1 MCLTEVIGLDPLE
14 VMLNLKQV
22 IPYYQPVISADTQLI
37 VGYEVLPLFKEENG
51 NLKQLDWFF
60 DDGSIPGDFHFELNN
75 DVQQK
80 ALHTFM
86 ESDQSMNLTFY
97 YNARLLMKDDGE
109 SLLTLLQSSAQKGLD
124 LHKIIIEIKEAS
136 ITEQSND
143 LRKLIKYMKTLGI
156 RIAIDVEQRNASL
169 ERLVQLEPNIVK
181 VDAGFLDDDLLPQ
194 LYGDVHHSLS
204 MLSRKIGA
212 ALLFK
217 GITTYSQLNY
227 AWRHGGHYYQGSYLK
242 QPESNFVEADCS
254 QEKIKT
260 DFQRFVL
267 FERKKMKAQLEL
279 TNWINEQFKMM
290 LPSVKSDDA
299 YDDII
304 LKIGEASTNFAFRIY
319 ICNEEGIQ
327 LSSNAEKNAIGE
339 WELHYEGRNKNWSW
353 RPYFFENVMRMNV
366 EKKGLLSDL
375 YTDIERDE
383 RIRTYSFPISETLY
397 VFLDIPYAYL
407 YEQEGLL

>member
-1 MCLTEVIGLDPLE
+1 MDPLE

-22 IPYYQPVISADTQLI
+22 VPYYQPVISADTQLI
-37 VGYEVLPLFKEENG
+37 AGYEVLPLFQEESG

-60 DDGSIPGDFHFELNN
+60 DDSSIPEDFHLELNHN
-75 DVQQK
+75 IQQK
-80 ALHTFM
+80 ALNTFM
-86 ESDQSMNLTFY
+86 ENDQSMNLTFY
-97 YNARLLMKDDGE
+97 YNARLLMKDGGE
-109 SLLTLLQSSAQKGLD
+109 SLLTLLQSHAGKGMD
-124 LHKIIIEIKEAS
+124 LNKIIIEIKEAS

-181 VDAGFLDDDLLPQ
+181 ADAGFLEDNLMPQ

-217 GITTYSQLNY
+217 GISTYSQLNY

-242 QPESNFVEADCS
+242 QAQPHFVAANSS
-254 QEKIKT
+254 QEKIKS

-267 FERKKMKAQLEL
+267 FERKKIKAQLEL
-279 TNWINEQFKMM
+279 TNWINEQFKIM
-290 LPSVKSDDA
+290 LPSIKSNA
-299 YDDII
+299 SYDDII
-304 LKIGEASTNFAFRIY
+304 LKIGKACTSFVFRVY
-319 ICNEEGIQ
+319 ICNADGIQ
-327 LSSNAEKNAIGE
+327 LSSNAEKNIAGE
-339 WELHYEGRNKNWSW
+339 WELQYEGKNKNWSW

-383 RIRTYSFPISETLY
+383 RIRTYSFPISEKLY